1 MAISDTDHRASRSGG
16 ANLRATGRFLGSA
29 LQWTAYRVL
38 KAAQP
43 LVLVFLWLMVIAGG
57 LVCLAHYVLVR
68 NPHFPTGGFLVCTI
82 VCAVCIV
89 LYHAVV
95 DLLRPRT

>member
-1 MAISDTDHRASRSGG
+1 MAISDTDHHASRSGG
-16 ANLRATGRFLGSA
+16 ASLRAASRFFGSA
-29 LQWTAYRVL
+29 LQWTAYGVL
-38 KAAQP
+38 KAAEP
-43 LVLVFLWLMVIAGG
+43 LVLGFLWLMVIAGG
-57 LVCLAHYVLVR
+57 LVCLVHFWLIR

-95 DLLRPRT
+95 DLLRPRA